1 MFHFIDHLVSVQLFA
16 LQVWDNANGSGVW
29 AALGTEDEEVDYFR
43 NLSVSSDDFSDV
55 GIGLVLS
62 TKWLPYVLGET
73 MLDAMQ
79 KLEARLVGLPSDELI
94 RESDWADLIIC
105 AISDLRKEHK
115 VASAGDKQEVSVVL
129 GRPFD
134 EALQVLNDRY
144 GPWPRWKSM
153 RNM

>member
-1 MFHFIDHLVSVQLFA
+1 MFACINALVTNELFA
-16 LQVWDNANGSGVW
+16 LQFWCDTRTRGVW
-29 AALGTEDEEVDYFR
+29 AALGTEDEQVDYFR
-43 NLSVSSDDFSDV
+43 DLSASSDDFSPV
-55 GIGLVLS
+55 GIDFVLS
-62 TKWLPYVLGET
+62 TKWLPYALGET

-79 KLEARLVGLPSDELI
+79 KLEARLLGLPSDELI

-134 EALQVLNDRY
+134 EALQILNDRY

>member
-1 MFHFIDHLVSVQLFA
+1 MFHFINHLVTVQLFA

-43 NLSVSSDDFSDV
+43 NLSASSDDFSDV

-79 KLEARLVGLPSDELI
+79 KLEARLLGLPSDERNSRI
-94 RESDWADLIIC
+94 
-105 AISDLRKEHK
+105 
-115 VASAGDKQEVSVVL
+115 GL
-129 GRPFD
+129 GRSNN
-134 EALQVLNDRY
+134 LRH
-144 GPWPRWKSM
+144 
-153 RNM
+153 